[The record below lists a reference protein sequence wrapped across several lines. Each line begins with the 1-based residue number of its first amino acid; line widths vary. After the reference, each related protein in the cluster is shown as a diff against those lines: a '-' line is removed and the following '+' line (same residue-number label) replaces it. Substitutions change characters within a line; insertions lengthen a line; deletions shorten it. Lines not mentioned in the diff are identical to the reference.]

1 MKQTAPKAK
10 ADVGSVMT
18 WLKRHSSARTREGMA
33 RYGIPSDNAS
43 GVSVGDIRMLAKRL
57 GRDHE
62 LALALWDTGFYEAR
76 MLTPFI
82 DEPARVT
89 PTQMEHWCR
98 DFDSWAIC
106 DALCFHLFDKTP
118 HAWQKLTRWS
128 GRREEFVKR
137 AAFALLAS
145 LALHDKTAPDAP
157 FVKSFALIERAA
169 TDDRNFVKKA
179 VSWALRGIGKR
190 NPALNAAA
198 IKLARR
204 LAESPHPAARWIG
217 KDALRDL
224 ATPATRR
231 RFERQRDAAA
241 PKAR

>member
-1 MKQTAPKAK
+1 
-10 ADVGSVMT
+10 
-18 WLKRHSSARTREGMA
+18 MA

-43 GVSVGDIRMLAKRL
+43 GVSVADIRVLAKRV
-57 GRDHE
+57 GRDHD
-62 LALALWDTGFYEAR
+62 LALALWDTGNYEAR

-89 PTQMEHWCR
+89 PAQMERWCR

-118 HAWQKLTRWS
+118 HAWPKVAKWS
-128 GRREEFVKR
+128 NRREEFVKR

-145 LALHDKTAPDAP
+145 VALHDKAAPDAP
-157 FVKSFALIERAA
+157 FLESFSLIERAA

-198 IKLARR
+198 LRLARR
-204 LAESPHPAARWIG
+204 LAESTDSVTRWIG

-231 RFERQRDAAA
+231 RFEKPRASSKA
-241 PKAR
+241 P

>member
-1 MKQTAPKAK
+1 MKRSAHQLKAEV
-10 ADVGSVMT
+10 ASVLT
-18 WLKRHSSARTREGMA
+18 WLKRHSSKSTREGMA
-33 RYGIPSDNAS
+33 RYGIPSENAS
-43 GVSVGDIRMLAKRL
+43 GVSVADIRLLGKRL
-57 GRDHE
+57 GRDHN
-62 LALALWDTGFYEAR
+62 LALALWETGSYEAR

-82 DEPARVT
+82 DEPALVS
-89 PTQMEHWCR
+89 PAQMDRWCR

-118 HAWQKLTRWS
+118 HAWQKIAKWA

-145 LALHDKTAPDAP
+145 VALHDKNAADAP
-157 FVKSFALIERAA
+157 FLKSFALIERAA

-190 NPALNAAA
+190 NAALNAAA

-204 LAESPHPAARWIG
+204 LADSPHPAARWTG
-217 KDALRDL
+217 KDTLRDL

-231 RFERQRDAAA
+231 RMKSRRDN
-241 PKAR
+241 

>member
-1 MKQTAPKAK
+1 VLNRVERELK
-10 ADVGSVMT
+10 ADVDSVLA
-18 WLKRHSSARTREGMA
+18 WLKRHSSAAAREGMA

-43 GVSVGDIRMLAKRL
+43 GVSVADIRRLGKRL
-57 GRDHE
+57 GRNHE
-62 LALALWDTGFYEAR
+62 LALALWDTGNYEAR
-76 MLTPFI
+76 MLAPFI

-89 PTQMEHWCR
+89 PAQMERWCR

-118 HAWQKLTRWS
+118 HAWPRIAKWS

-145 LALHDKTAPDAP
+145 VALHDKTAPNAL
-157 FVKSFALIERAA
+157 FLKSFVLIERAA

-190 NPALNAAA
+190 NPTLNAAA

-204 LAESPHPAARWIG
+204 LAESSHPAARWTG

-231 RFERQRDAAA
+231 RLERAVSSD
-241 PKAR
+241 

>member
-1 MKQTAPKAK
+1 
-10 ADVGSVMT
+10 
-18 WLKRHSSARTREGMA
+18 MA
-33 RYGIPSDNAS
+33 RYGIPSENAS
-43 GVSVGDIRMLAKRL
+43 GVSVVDIRLLAKKL
-57 GRDHE
+57 GRDHD
-62 LALALWDTGFYEAR
+62 LALALWDTGNYEAR

-89 PTQMEHWCR
+89 PSQMDRWCR

-118 HAWQKLTRWS
+118 YAWQKIAKWS
-128 GRREEFVKR
+128 NHREEFVKR

-145 LALHDKTAPDAP
+145 FALHDKTAPDAP
-157 FVKSFALIERAA
+157 FLKSFVLIEHAA

-204 LAESPHPAARWIG
+204 LADSPHPAARWIG

-224 ATPATRR
+224 ATPATLRR
-231 RFERQRDAAA
+231 MKKGKTPNAQR
-241 PKAR
+241 PTPNPE

>member
-1 MKQTAPKAK
+1 MKRTAREPKA
-10 ADVGSVMT
+10 SVDSVLT
-18 WLKRHSSARTREGMA
+18 WLARHSSKRARDGMA

-43 GVSVGDIRMLAKRL
+43 GVSVGDIRLLAKRL
-57 GRDHE
+57 GRNHD
-62 LALALWDTGFYEAR
+62 LALALWDTGSYEAR

-89 PTQMEHWCR
+89 PAQMERWCR

-106 DALCFHLFDKTP
+106 DALCFHLFDLTP
-118 HAWQKLTRWS
+118 HAWPKIAKWS
-128 GRREEFVKR
+128 NRREEFVKR

-145 LALHDKTAPDAP
+145 VALHDKTAPDAP
-157 FVKSFALIERAA
+157 FLDSFSLIERAA

-190 NPALNAAA
+190 NPILHAAA

-204 LAESPHPAARWIG
+204 LAGSPSPAARWIG

-224 ATPATRR
+224 ATRATRR
-231 RFERQRDAAA
+231 RFEKKRAT
-241 PKAR
+241 PKAP

>member
-1 MKQTAPKAK
+1 
-10 ADVGSVMT
+10 
-18 WLKRHSSARTREGMA
+18 MA

-43 GVSVGDIRMLAKRL
+43 GVSVADIRLLAKKL
-57 GRDHE
+57 GRNHA
-62 LALALWDTGFYEAR
+62 LALALWETGNYEAR

-89 PTQMEHWCR
+89 PTQMDRWCR

-118 HAWQKLTRWS
+118 HAWPKIAKWS
-128 GRREEFVKR
+128 TRREEFVKR

-145 LALHDKTAPDAP
+145 VALHDKTAPDAP
-157 FVKSFALIERAA
+157 FLKSFVLIERAA

-190 NPALNAAA
+190 NSALHAAA
-198 IKLARR
+198 VKLAHR
-204 LAESPHPAARWIG
+204 LADSLNPAARWTG

-224 ATPATRR
+224 ATAATLRR
-231 RFERQRDAAA
+231 LGRSVNGD
-241 PKAR
+241 